1 MKRHSALL
9 ILALTT
15 ASAWANDTVSI
26 DFDVTAEAAACTP
39 VLSNNGKVDFG
50 TRSISSLSANAF
62 TQLGTRELTL
72 TITCESSTAV
82 AITSRDTRSASV
94 RVGEDD
100 KGGVGPLL
108 TDHYVSYAAR
118 LFGLGVT
125 AENKPIGSYAIQIN
139 AAGVIVSEGNQT
151 VNVDIAGAESKSGPW
166 NTLEHPVL
174 PATQDYFY
182 TFVKKGTVAPQPV
195 SSASVPLQISA
206 SVANN
211 LGSSQTITLDGE
223 AVISLVYL

>member
-1 MKRHSALL
+1 MKRLSALL
-9 ILALTT
+9 ILALTA
-15 ASAWANDTVSI
+15 ASARAGDTVSI

-50 TRSISSLSANAF
+50 SRSVGSLSAHAF

-82 AITSRDTRSASV
+82 AITSRDTRSSSV

-100 KGGVGPLL
+100 KGGVGPLF
-108 TDHYVSYAAR
+108 TDHYVGYAAR
-118 LFGLGVT
+118 LFGLGFT

-139 AAGVIVSEGNQT
+139 AAGVTVSEGNQT
-151 VNVDIAGAESKSGPW
+151 VSVDIAGSERKNGPW
-166 NTLEHPVL
+166 DTLDYPVL
-174 PATQDYFY
+174 PTTQDYFY
-182 TFVKKGTVAPQPV
+182 TFVKKGTAAPQPV

-211 LGSSQTITLDGE
+211 LGSSQKITLDGE

>member
-1 MKRHSALL
+1 MTRPSALL
-9 ILALTT
+9 LLML
-15 ASAWANDTVSI
+15 SAAPTWANDTVSI
-26 DFDVTAEAAACTP
+26 DFDVTADAAACTP

-50 TRSISSLSANAF
+50 TRSINSLSTNAF

-82 AITSRDTRSASV
+82 AITSRDTRSGSV

-100 KGGVGPLL
+100 KGGVGPLF
-108 TDHYVSYAAR
+108 TDHYVGSATR

-125 AENKPIGSYAIQIN
+125 AENKAIGSYAVQIN
-139 AAGVIVSEGNQT
+139 PAGVIVSEGGLAIS
-151 VNVDIAGAESKSGPW
+151 VDIAGSEGKSGPW
-166 NTLEHPVL
+166 DKPEHPTL
-174 PATQDYFY
+174 ATNQDYYY

-195 SSASVPLQISA
+195 SSVSVPLQISA

-211 LGSSQTITLDGE
+211 LGSSQKINLDGE